1 MNVAT
6 LLVWQWKSFRT
17 IATMQSI
24 KNGLAKVDGKV
35 KQVVKSFDVEEAI
48 ELFNE

>member
-6 LLVWQWKSFRT
+6 LLVWQWK
-17 IATMQSI
+17 SI